1 MAYAHSD
8 DDDTYAGMHPSR
20 QQRYQ
25 MLSSSTVASE
35 DNASDSDEERDLFRL
50 RFKLSVA
57 DRKNSDLEVEVQ
69 RLQSEIDTVKA
80 LNQNLEQE
88 KATHTTTTSEAEAL
102 RAQMEVL
109 EAALEHKDV
118 ELADITGAAQGISHS
133 CARPQNSYD
142 RLIVKLAA
150 VRGDVHVAEQELD
163 EATSQ
168 SSDNT
173 ASQGRIADLQRKLAV
188 EEDKV
193 ARLTKANKLLTEQR
207 SASEADAEFFR
218 ARLSNLEAEVQESR
232 VSNSRTQRDPKR
244 LLSGCSQA
252 QVGVNI
258 QTPRHATSQDR
269 PEIEIEVP
277 ENEIEI
283 LKDKLNEL
291 RWNALDNVIDL
302 DMANRAFRAFD
313 CDHINTRNLPD
324 GRNSSRLPNAGW
336 VASSI
341 FKDWKEDEQFV
352 KVYSKR
358 RQNVINHHKAHG
370 RIQEGKGA
378 KFWLL
383 RDEFNYVD
391 EKRGL
396 DVVYK

>member
-1 MAYAHSD
+1 
-8 DDDTYAGMHPSR
+8 
-20 QQRYQ
+20 
-25 MLSSSTVASE
+25 
-35 DNASDSDEERDLFRL
+35 
-50 RFKLSVA
+50 
-57 DRKNSDLEVEVQ
+57 
-69 RLQSEIDTVKA
+69 
-80 LNQNLEQE
+80 
-88 KATHTTTTSEAEAL
+88 
-102 RAQMEVL
+102 
-109 EAALEHKDV
+109 
-118 ELADITGAAQGISHS
+118 
-133 CARPQNSYD
+133 
-142 RLIVKLAA
+142 
-150 VRGDVHVAEQELD
+150 
-163 EATSQ
+163 
-168 SSDNT
+168 
-173 ASQGRIADLQRKLAV
+173 
-188 EEDKV
+188 
-193 ARLTKANKLLTEQR
+193 
-207 SASEADAEFFR
+207 
-218 ARLSNLEAEVQESR
+218 
-232 VSNSRTQRDPKR
+232 
-244 LLSGCSQA
+244 
-252 QVGVNI
+252 VGVNI
-258 QTPRHATSQDR
+258 QTPRPATSQDR

-277 ENEIEI
+277 ENEIDI

-302 DMANRAFRAFD
+302 DMANRAFRTFD

>member
-1 MAYAHSD
+1 M
-8 DDDTYAGMHPSR
+8 
-20 QQRYQ
+20 
-25 MLSSSTVASE
+25 
-35 DNASDSDEERDLFRL
+35 
-50 RFKLSVA
+50 
-57 DRKNSDLEVEVQ
+57 
-69 RLQSEIDTVKA
+69 
-80 LNQNLEQE
+80 
-88 KATHTTTTSEAEAL
+88 
-102 RAQMEVL
+102 
-109 EAALEHKDV
+109 
-118 ELADITGAAQGISHS
+118 
-133 CARPQNSYD
+133 
-142 RLIVKLAA
+142 
-150 VRGDVHVAEQELD
+150 
-163 EATSQ
+163 
-168 SSDNT
+168 
-173 ASQGRIADLQRKLAV
+173 
-188 EEDKV
+188 
-193 ARLTKANKLLTEQR
+193 
-207 SASEADAEFFR
+207 
-218 ARLSNLEAEVQESR
+218 
-232 VSNSRTQRDPKR
+232 
-244 LLSGCSQA
+244 
-252 QVGVNI
+252 GVNI
-258 QTPRHATSQDR
+258 QTPRLATSQDR

-277 ENEIEI
+277 ENEIET

-324 GRNSSRLPNAGW
+324 GRNSSRLSYAGW